1 MPQIIVNG
9 VPARDEAE
17 AWGMLAAAGV
27 EPATAVMDWNERTP
41 VGAFKLYGETVAHL
55 QERDTC
61 GNS

>member
-27 EPATAVMDWNERTP
+27 EPSTAVLDWNERTP
-41 VGAFKLYGETVAHL
+41 VGAFKRYGDMDVHL
-55 QERDTC
+55 VE
-61 GNS
+61 GAI